1 MGGLS
6 RKSSQIKLLASK
18 KTAPPLLIDSGNL
31 LFKQPTIGHGQEI
44 ITASSLLDIYNKMAY
59 EAVAVGPNDIA
70 AGSGFLKSKAAAALP
85 WLSANLRD
93 SANAPLFKPARIV
106 QRNGLNIGIIGLTG
120 PIAASSLEVVRTD
133 WRKALKEQ
141 IAILTKDCSLLIV
154 LSNLPLADNDE
165 IIRDFP
171 QVNILI
177 TANRE
182 LGDQPAKLVNQTI
195 TGQTMNQG
203 KSLGALD
210 LEVVPG
216 KGWRNSNGSNNNS
229 TENDVQYSSFTS
241 SLIALTKNLDED
253 DEIAGRVAM
262 VKEEILQYNQQAS
275 SALAQ
280 DQTAAN
286 REKAEQLAGSRR
298 CQECHASQS
307 QFWQTT
313 AHAHSYQVLAH
324 QRQNFNLDCLPC
336 HVTQTDLPT
345 AVTPKPAALFN
356 LPSDLQRVGCEV
368 CHGPA
373 LAHANAPSQVKP
385 RRLVTEA
392 VCRSCHTDDH
402 DLLFDYQKKLVKV
415 SCPAT
420 IVP

>member
-6 RKSSQIKLLASK
+6 RKALQIKSLAREVG
-18 KTAPPLLIDSGNL
+18 APPLLIDSGNL

-44 ITASSLLDIYNKMAY
+44 ITASALLDISNKMAY

-93 SANAPLFKPARIV
+93 SANMLLFKPARIV
-106 QRNGLNIGIIGLTG
+106 ERNGLKIGIIGLTG

-141 IAILTKDCSLLIV
+141 IAILTKECGLLVV
-154 LSNLPLADNDE
+154 LSNLPMADNDE
-165 IIRDFP
+165 ITRDFP

-182 LGDQPAKLVNQTI
+182 LGDQPAKLVNHTI
-195 TGQTMNQG
+195 TTQTMNQG
-203 KSLGALD
+203 KSLGVLN
-210 LEVVPG
+210 LKVIPG
-216 KGWRNSNGSNNNS
+216 KGWIDSTSPNNS
-229 TENDVQYSSFTS
+229 PTGTDAQYSSFTS
-241 SLIALTKNLDED
+241 SLIALTKDLKED
-253 DEIAGRVAM
+253 DEIAGRVAK

-280 DQTAAN
+280 DRTAAN
-286 REKAEQLAGSRR
+286 QEKAEQLAGASR

-336 HVTQTDLPT
+336 HVTQARLPT
-345 AVTPKPAALFN
+345 ATTPRPAALFN
-356 LPSDLQRVGCEV
+356 LPRDLQAVGCEV

-373 LAHANAPSQVKP
+373 LAHANAPGQVKP

-392 VCRSCHTDDH
+392 ICRSCHTDDH
-402 DLLFDYQKKLVKV
+402 DLLFDYQKKLGKV